1 MATGDEQLGSL
12 RFLNTNAV
20 QTKAATGAVG
30 GTGRYD
36 LYSKGAGARSSK
48 GFNSTT
54 KRFTPK
60 DPGPNVGPASY
71 HPAAKVD
78 TSHLSTSVKGTGAF
92 VKGRSRV
99 KRSAT
104 ANVGPG
110 SHNIAK
116 PIYLKED
123 HSHGDAA
130 ANYAKQVSS
139 RHAVYD
145 PRTRVYVQQAA
156 EARGVYAPSKKFAT
170 PGPNAYNTAQDVKT
184 TRTRI
189 VGVFSSKTKRPAP
202 SSMLVNKPE
211 LVPGP
216 GDYNT
221 GGFADRVRQDSKASA
236 AMRCKSERFKQGKPT
251 APPPGAYDPM
261 VSQTKT
267 RAPYGKQNHRELV
280 PHFKQQFTMRHPPP
294 AKAKQPGPANYN
306 LSPMDGPKFT
316 GNSPMFRSRSHRTQ
330 MDQELSRMQRIKAN
344 PGPGA
349 YGRSISES
357 HMSKASHHYNPA
369 NKWI

>member
-1 MATGDEQLGSL
+1 MGVAHAHHAPQ
-12 RFLNTNAV
+12 
-20 QTKAATGAVG
+20 
-30 GTGRYD
+30 
-36 LYSKGAGARSSK
+36 
-48 GFNSTT
+48 
-54 KRFTPK
+54 P
-60 DPGPNVGPASY
+60 PNVSRE
-71 HPAAKVD
+71 
-78 TSHLSTSVKGTGAF
+78 
-92 VKGRSRV
+92 GRGNRQPLNPRTRCFSR
-99 KRSAT
+99 
-104 ANVGPG
+104 P
-110 SHNIAK
+110 
-116 PIYLKED
+116 
-123 HSHGDAA
+123 
-130 ANYAKQVSS
+130 QVSS

-211 LVPGP
+211 LVPGKLRACPSPTCAHAPRAQGACAPSHGPMILPAAVAPSPACELRPAQGYAFPLSLVWACLTMVWRPPPRLVLPAGP

-267 RAPYGKQNHRELV
+267 RAPYVPLFPAPPLRATATAAVLPFAVAMRLCRAVPPCAPARLHNNNMRNTTHNHTNNHGSLAAAAV
-280 PHFKQQFTMRHPPP
+280 
-294 AKAKQPGPANYN
+294 
-306 LSPMDGPKFT
+306 
-316 GNSPMFRSRSHRTQ
+316 
-330 MDQELSRMQRIKAN
+330 
-344 PGPGA
+344 
-349 YGRSISES
+349 
-357 HMSKASHHYNPA
+357 
-369 NKWI
+369 